1 MLGHIRDRPKGG
13 RIYKQLY
20 GANAGTFL
28 DDAGIGVIVE
38 NHDLLEFKIGIVQVL
53 QITLD
58 SLFGLV
64 DSQGINISR
73 VFFSNEPVVLKPPIM
88 LYPPIIE

>member
-1 MLGHIRDRPKGG
+1 MAPMPVL
-13 RIYKQLY
+13 
-20 GANAGTFL
+20 FS